1 MVLNERAIGTLGTS
15 GGARE
20 REMDSIGA
28 TQANFLPR
36 SSLPPSLLL
45 AKRRRGRGP
54 AGLHARPMR
63 WNQTTVV
70 SPMAEVAT
78 TDGKGEGGR
87 ATYLRPTGGGGDG
100 RRAPSLV
107 LVQGSC
113 QSKQMACALCG
124 GAARPASASTLHSTG
139 PPHAR
144 VILLFKF
151 LLSFWYRNKVT

>member
-1 MVLNERAIGTLGTS
+1 MVLNERGIGTLGTS

-36 SSLPPSLLL
+36 SSLPPSLL
-45 AKRRRGRGP
+45 AKGRRGRGP

-87 ATYLRPTGGGGDG
+87 ATYLRPVADGGDG
-100 RRAPSLV
+100 RRRRAPS

-124 GAARPASASTLHSTG
+124 GAARPASASTLRSTG
-139 PPHAR
+139 PSVRPTHA
-144 VILLFKF
+144 
-151 LLSFWYRNKVT
+151 